1 MARGDSSY
9 SPRHLHAERSA
20 SRGRPAPKDAAARTA
35 AKRGAAAKERRAAVT
50 VRKKAPD
57 REPANAELFE
67 KTLLPMVENVHRLD
81 QTSLR
86 VGVSWLLL
94 LPVLLLIIQRLT
106 GSSKI
111 TFLIIWV
118 VGTFI
123 ISAALILIGYAEHQL
138 RRFLEEVKRYE
149 PAAAG
154 TTLDNILSLDRS
166 DAYALPFPP
175 DTLLGMMQRIRKRL
189 SEETLPEEDGKEESA
204 DGDDAQLL
212 AVEQWLQ
219 RLAQRRGKEAD
230 HAEHPADYS
239 R

>member
-35 AKRGAAAKERRAAVT
+35 AKRGAAARERRAAVT

-94 LPVLLLIIQRLT
+94 LPVLLLIIRRLT

-123 ISAALILIGYAEHQL
+123 ISAALILIGYADHQL

-154 TTLDNILSLDRS
+154 TTLDNVLSRDRS

-175 DTLLGMMQRIRKRL
+175 DTLLGTMQRIRKRL
-189 SEETLPEEDGKEESA
+189 SEETLPEEDGKEESD